1 MNSFDTAIL
10 GFLTQFQ
17 LPPLANHAIRV
28 IAGLYTFKGFLLI
41 PLLWWMWFQPGP
53 RRDWQRE
60 MVIATVGSGLI
71 ALAVGRALA
80 KFLPFRERP
89 IFTPE
94 LHLHFASTSLRETT
108 LASWSSFPS
117 DHAMLWM
124 AISLG
129 IFLVWRGIG
138 TLALLYTVF
147 FICLPRAY
155 LGYHYPTDL
164 LAGAAIGIMITYVMT
179 RDPVRQ
185 RTAAPVLHWTM
196 RFPGQAS
203 MLAFL
208 VCFELVT
215 QFDDLLRLMHSVVKA
230 V

>member
-10 GFLTQFQ
+10 GFLTQIQ

-53 RRDWQRE
+53 RRDWRRE
-60 MVIATVGSGLI
+60 MVIATVASGLI

-80 KFLPFRERP
+80 KFLPFRVRP
-89 IFTPE
+89 LFTPE

-108 LASWSSFPS
+108 LTSWSSFPS

-138 TLALLYTVF
+138 TLAVLYTVF

-164 LAGAAIGIMITYVMT
+164 LAGAAIGIVITYAMT
-179 RDPVRQ
+179 RDPVRR